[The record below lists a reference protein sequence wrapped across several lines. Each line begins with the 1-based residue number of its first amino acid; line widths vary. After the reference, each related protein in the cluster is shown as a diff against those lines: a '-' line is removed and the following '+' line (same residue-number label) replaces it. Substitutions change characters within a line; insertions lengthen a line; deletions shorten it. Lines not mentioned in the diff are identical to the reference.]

1 MCPLPRSGGDRK
13 TRAQLHIRGPTSG
26 SFNLDQIA
34 YAVKSVAGKPHHSQ
48 KVTVSRPRRRFRTV
62 TGVMRCSK
70 GYRIRSCF
78 HRVAFSAIHNR
89 EQTITIFG
97 RIGHDRL
104 QLTTRRLASISLGEF
119 GRINT
124 GSSMKDI
131 PETKNSLVLR
141 TDFSDNSAWESICA
155 AIREPEPEGGFRAY
169 VDCLSDP
176 EYDGLTAEQLTTLI
190 PRGSRAFAFVV
201 DRVALA
207 HPEHPILVVDLF
219 HEPGRTFRV
228 IPSKMQSVQ
237 NNLEISNMDFDEF
250 AEDADKDGIFR
261 GFD

>member
-1 MCPLPRSGGDRK
+1 MDGSRLLVAYYTTICVNITLTNS
-13 TRAQLHIRGPTSG
+13 AVSTSG
-26 SFNLDQIA
+26 A
-34 YAVKSVAGKPHHSQ
+34 A
-48 KVTVSRPRRRFRTV
+48 
-62 TGVMRCSK
+62 
-70 GYRIRSCF
+70 
-78 HRVAFSAIHNR
+78 
-89 EQTITIFG
+89 
-97 RIGHDRL
+97 
-104 QLTTRRLASISLGEF
+104 
-119 GRINT
+119 
-124 GSSMKDI
+124 MKNI
-131 PETKNSLVLR
+131 PKTENFSLVLR

-155 AIREPEPEGGFRAY
+155 AIQEPVGEFRAY

-176 EYDGLTAEQLTTLI
+176 EYDGLTAEQLATLI
-190 PRGSRAFAFVV
+190 PRGSPTFAFIV
-201 DRVALA
+201 DRVALT